1 MKRHFKILLL
11 AGALATEA
19 GAQQV
24 PIPAKQATTGP
35 LMGERDKAKEDQI
48 AKLFETIRAD
58 TKIKQ
63 LSRIRHR
70 DKLEQQICNIAQG
83 IAPQKL
89 TASDTFAFYQTSR
102 PESISAELK
111 RVASFDDD
119 RFPRYSV
126 AVWRLKNPQTQ
137 EPTYWVGVE
146 LYWSAKF
153 EFIDYYFTDDL
164 FYHNSWKNYVA
175 PGCRGK

>member
-1 MKRHFKILLL
+1 VANACL
-11 AGALATEA
+11 A
-19 GAQQV
+19 
-24 PIPAKQATTGP
+24 

-70 DKLEQQICNIAQG
+70 GKLEQQICNIAQG
-83 IAPQKL
+83 SAPQKL
-89 TASDTFAFYQTSR
+89 TASDTFAFCQTSR

-119 RFPRYSV
+119 RFPRY
-126 AVWRLKNPQTQ
+126 
-137 EPTYWVGVE
+137 
-146 LYWSAKF
+146 
-153 EFIDYYFTDDL
+153 
-164 FYHNSWKNYVA
+164 
-175 PGCRGK
+175 